1 MPTMI
6 HHNLSSVHASPSII
20 VNWGLLRTNYP
31 DDRKTPRVVDDVYKN
46 TQTLRTTAANT
57 LPSLHHYR
65 SSWRGKPRPETP
77 TRQRAENSAT
87 YDRQGKWLQRS
98 ARAGTRDFHHDTT
111 RVYSAVTRSSS
122 SSNYSELRD
131 IQQQSAL
138 DRHTDRQAGI
148 QTSIDTSG
156 EAIQYSVMRHSNTH
170 TYEQTE

>member
-1 MPTMI
+1 
-6 HHNLSSVHASPSII
+6 
-20 VNWGLLRTNYP
+20 
-31 DDRKTPRVVDDVYKN
+31 
-46 TQTLRTTAANT
+46 
-57 LPSLHHYR
+57 
-65 SSWRGKPRPETP
+65 
-77 TRQRAENSAT
+77 
-87 YDRQGKWLQRS
+87 
-98 ARAGTRDFHHDTT
+98 
-111 RVYSAVTRSSS
+111 VYSAVTRSS

>member
-1 MPTMI
+1 MLRHQSSSTEAYYGLITRMTVKHHVSWMMCIKI
-6 HHNLSSVHASPSII
+6 H
-20 VNWGLLRTNYP
+20 
-31 DDRKTPRVVDDVYKN
+31 K
-46 TQTLRTTAANT
+46 TLRTSAANT

-111 RVYSAVTRSSS
+111 CVYSAVTRSS